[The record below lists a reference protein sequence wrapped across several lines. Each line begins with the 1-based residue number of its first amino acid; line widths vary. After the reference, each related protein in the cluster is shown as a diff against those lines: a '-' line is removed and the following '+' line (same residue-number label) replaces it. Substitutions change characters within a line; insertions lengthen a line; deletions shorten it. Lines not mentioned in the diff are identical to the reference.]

1 LSAGLQRKA
10 ERLSKLLEKL
20 AAEAAKGIPI
30 VVEGQKDVSALRQ
43 LNVEGKFVSSKTSG
57 KSFLDILAEIEHLR
71 VREVILLLDF
81 DRRGAEWT
89 HRLKQHL
96 EKTQIKPNLDFWN
109 QLYGLVGR
117 DLKDIE
123 GLPTYL
129 ETLKKRIGNKDNTS
143 YPNGYEE
150 TSKP

>member
-1 LSAGLQRKA
+1 MSTGLQRKA

-20 AAEAAKGIPI
+20 ATEAAKGIPI
-30 VVEGQKDVSALRQ
+30 VVEGQKDVSALHQ

-57 KSFLDILAEIEHLR
+57 KSFLDILTEIERLR

-81 DRRGAEWT
+81 DRRGVEWT

-96 EKTQIKPNLDFWN
+96 EKTKIKPNLTFWN

-123 GLPTYL
+123 GLPAYL
-129 ETLKKRIGNKDNTS
+129 ETLKKRIGN
-143 YPNGYEE
+143 
-150 TSKP
+150 

>member
-1 LSAGLQRKA
+1 LSTGLQRKS
-10 ERLSKLLEKL
+10 ERLQQLLNKL

-43 LNVEGKFVSSKTSG
+43 LNVEGLFVSSKTSG
-57 KSFLDILAEIEHLR
+57 KSFLDILTEIERQR

-81 DRRGAEWT
+81 DRRGVEWT

-96 EKTQIKPNLDFWN
+96 EKTKIKPNLTFWN

-123 GLPTYL
+123 GLPAYL
-129 ETLKKRIGNKDNTS
+129 ETLKKRIGD
-143 YPNGYEE
+143 
-150 TSKP
+150 

>member
-1 LSAGLQRKA
+1 LSTGLQRKS

-20 AAEAAKGIPI
+20 ATEAAKGIPI

-43 LNVEGKFVSSKTSG
+43 LNVEGKIVSSKTSG
-57 KSFLDILAEIEHLR
+57 KSFLDILTEIEEQK

-81 DRRGAEWT
+81 DRRGVEWT

-96 EKTQIKPNLDFWN
+96 EKTKIKPNLTFWN
-109 QLYGLVGR
+109 ELYGLVGR

-129 ETLKKRIGNKDNTS
+129 ETLKKRTEANKVGVNV
-143 YPNGYEE
+143 
-150 TSKP
+150 

>member
-1 LSAGLQRKA
+1 M

-20 AAEAAKGIPI
+20 AIEAAKGLPI
-30 VVEGQKDVSALRQ
+30 VVEGQKDVSALNQ
-43 LNVEGKFVSSKTSG
+43 LNVEGRIVSSKTSG
-57 KSFLDILAEIEHLR
+57 KSFLDILTEIEQQK

-81 DRRGAEWT
+81 DRRGVEWT

-96 EKTQIKPNLDFWN
+96 EKTKIKPNLDFWN

-123 GLPTYL
+123 GLPSYL
-129 ETLKKRIGNKDNTS
+129 ETLKKRIGD
-143 YPNGYEE
+143 
-150 TSKP
+150 

>member
-1 LSAGLQRKA
+1 LSESLQRKN

-20 AAEAAKGIPI
+20 ATEAAKGIPI

-43 LNVEGKFVSSKTSG
+43 LNVEGNFVSSKTSG
-57 KSFLDILAEIEHLR
+57 KSFLDILTEIENQR

-96 EKTQIKPNLDFWN
+96 EKTKIKPNLTFWN

-123 GLPTYL
+123 GLPAYL
-129 ETLKKRIGNKDNTS
+129 ETLQQKKRNQQ
-143 YPNGYEE
+143 
-150 TSKP
+150 

>member
-1 LSAGLQRKA
+1 MSASLQRKA
-10 ERLSKLLEKL
+10 EKLSELLEKL
-20 AAEAAKGIPI
+20 AVEAAKGIPV
-30 VVEGQKDVSALRQ
+30 VVEGHKDVSALHQ
-43 LNVEGKFVSSKTSG
+43 LNVEGKIVSSKTSG
-57 KSFLDILAEIEHLR
+57 KSFLDILAEIEHLK

-96 EKTQIKPNLDFWN
+96 EKTKIKPNLDYWN

-123 GLPTYL
+123 GLPAYL
-129 ETLKKRIGNKDNTS
+129 VTLKKRICS
-143 YPNGYEE
+143 
-150 TSKP
+150 

>member
-1 LSAGLQRKA
+1 MSDKLKNRTEKILQ
-10 ERLSKLLEKL
+10 LLNKL
-20 AAEAAKGIPI
+20 AMEAAKGIPI
-30 VVEGQKDVSALRQ
+30 VVEGQKDVSALHQ

-57 KSFLDILAEIEHLR
+57 KSFLDILTEIEQQR

-96 EKTQIKPNLDFWN
+96 EKTKIKPNLTFWN

-123 GLPTYL
+123 GLPAYL
-129 ETLKKRIGNKDNTS
+129 ETLKKRIGD
-143 YPNGYEE
+143 
-150 TSKP
+150 

>member
-1 LSAGLQRKA
+1 LSTGLQRKA
-10 ERLSKLLEKL
+10 ERLSQLLEKL
-20 AAEAAKGIPI
+20 AKEAAKGIPI
-30 VVEGQKDVSALRQ
+30 VVEGQKDVSALHQ
-43 LNVEGKFVSSKTSG
+43 LNVEGKIVSSKTSG
-57 KSFLDILAEIEHLR
+57 KSFLDILTEIEQLK

-96 EKTQIKPNLDFWN
+96 EKTKIKPNLTFWN

-123 GLPTYL
+123 GLPSYL
-129 ETLKKRIGNKDNTS
+129 ETLKKRIGD
-143 YPNGYEE
+143 
-150 TSKP
+150 